1 MVPPELTP
9 DAPLSQT
16 DNSQPNGATQIKDVS
31 PNRTPDSSW
40 VPDHGRQVTLE
51 EYWEKWYENPYPD
64 LDVSYEW
71 NNGILEAKPL
81 PNAPQIDL
89 YNWFLALL
97 RCNLETFDHASLINL
112 ETGFILKI
120 EDESDPSGERVQVRK
135 PDIGVILNSNPVSWG
150 ALDQRHF
157 AGVCDMVVEAVS
169 DSTLVEVLRDTEE
182 KKRDYA
188 LGGVKEYYILDPEGE
203 RMRFYALAPDGEY
216 EEIPPDANG
225 VIRSNVL
232 SGLQFRQDDLH
243 RRPRLVALALDEVY
257 SEYVIPEHHVA
268 VTRADAEAAAR
279 RQAEERAETEAAAR
293 GRAEEQAATEAA
305 ARRKAEEQV
314 KALEAKLSRLSNGS
328 A

>member
-40 VPDHGRQVTLE
+40 APDHGRQVTLE

-188 LGGVKEYYILDPEGE
+188 LGGVKEYYILDPDGE

-216 EEIPPDANG
+216 EEIPPDADG
-225 VIRSNVL
+225 VIRSSVL
-232 SGLQFRQDDLH
+232 TGLQFRVDDLQ
-243 RRPRLVALALDEVY
+243 RKPRLVALALDEVY

-268 VTRADAEAAAR
+268 VTRAE
-279 RQAEERAETEAAAR
+279 Q
-293 GRAEEQAATEAA
+293 AEEQAATEAA
-305 ARRKAEEQV
+305 ARRKAEERV
-314 KALEAKLSRLSNGS
+314 KALEAKLARLRNGS